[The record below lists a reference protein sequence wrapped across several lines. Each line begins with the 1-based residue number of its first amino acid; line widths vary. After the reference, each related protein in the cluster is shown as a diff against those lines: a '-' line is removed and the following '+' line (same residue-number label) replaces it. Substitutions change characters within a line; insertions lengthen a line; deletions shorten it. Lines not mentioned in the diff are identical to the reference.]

1 MTISTWMTFE
11 GSSPHRQRRPSPA
24 SGTPAATAGSASSS
38 TVRRSMG
45 RSPSLT
51 VTVINRDTGEACAHW
66 SSTPTRSTN
75 RADYPQDP
83 RKERPD
89 KAT

>member
-1 MTISTWMTFE
+1 
-11 GSSPHRQRRPSPA
+11 
-24 SGTPAATAGSASSS
+24 
-38 TVRRSMG
+38 MG